1 MRAAA
6 TVAALFLAL
15 LLQSALTQLA
25 PAQALLFDP
34 FLIVV
39 VYCGLAFGEAH
50 GMLTGALGGWIQDS
64 YFGGGVVGLS
74 GLSKTLVGFGVG
86 VAGGRLLV
94 SGAGQRLL
102 MLFAATLMDALLLER
117 LAGVFELRLAELSFA
132 GLVGRCAVNATLGAG
147 AFEIMERRTRREARP

>member
-1 MRAAA
+1 VRIAA
-6 TVAALFLAL
+6 TLAALLLAL

-25 PAQALLFDP
+25 PAQALLLDP

-50 GMLTGALGGWIQDS
+50 GMLTGAAAGWIQDS
-64 YFGGGVVGLS
+64 YFGGSVVGLS
-74 GLSKTLVGFGVG
+74 GLSKILVGFGVG

-102 MLFAATLMDALLLER
+102 LLFAATLMDALLLER
-117 LAGVFELRLAELSFA
+117 SAALFDLPVAELSFA
-132 GLVGRCAVNATLGAG
+132 GLIGRCAVNAILGAG
-147 AFEIMERRTRREARP
+147 AFELLERRVRWEARP

>member
-1 MRAAA
+1 VRIAA
-6 TVAALFLAL
+6 TLAALLLAL

-25 PAQALLFDP
+25 PAQALLDP

-50 GMLTGALGGWIQDS
+50 GMLTGAAAGWIQDS
-64 YFGGGVVGLS
+64 YFGGSVVGLS
-74 GLSKTLVGFGVG
+74 GLSKILVGFGVG

-102 MLFAATLMDALLLER
+102 LLFAATLMDALLLER
-117 LAGVFELRLAELSFA
+117 SAALFDLPVAELSFA
-132 GLVGRCAVNATLGAG
+132 GLIGRCAVNAILGAG
-147 AFEIMERRTRREARP
+147 AFELLERRVRWEARP

>member
-1 MRAAA
+1 MRAAFSL
-6 TVAALFLAL
+6 AALLAAL

-50 GMLTGALGGWIQDS
+50 GMLTGALAGWIQDS
-64 YFGGGVVGLS
+64 YFGGAVVGLS
-74 GLSKTLVGFGVG
+74 GLTKLLVGFGVG

-94 SGAGQRLL
+94 SGAGQRLV

-117 LAGVFELRLAELSFA
+117 LAAVFELSVMELSFA
-132 GLVGRCAVNATLGAG
+132 GLVGRSAVNAIVGAG
-147 AFEIMERRTRREARP
+147 VFELLERRVRREARP